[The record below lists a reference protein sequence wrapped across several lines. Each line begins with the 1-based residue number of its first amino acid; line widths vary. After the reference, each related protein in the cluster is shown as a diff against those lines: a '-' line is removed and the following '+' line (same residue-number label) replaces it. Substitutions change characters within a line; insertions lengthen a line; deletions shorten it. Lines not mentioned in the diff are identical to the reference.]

1 MVLMSSINEV
11 NHLVKASDV
20 FFFVLLIIAFTFIVN
35 TQPVKSV
42 ENSWTTETPMP
53 TARAQLGVAVV
64 NGKIYAI
71 GGGNNTAA
79 GPTLLNVNEEY
90 DPATNTWTTKEPMPT
105 ARQSFGIAV
114 YENKIYCIGGSTN
127 GPRLAVNEVYDPATN
142 TWETKTAMP
151 TARAGLSANTVNG
164 RIYLMGGD
172 PGNTTNEA
180 YDPVTDSW
188 TTESQIPLGASG
200 SASAVVGSKIYL
212 FGGLSNRN
220 STQIFDPV
228 TSAWTNGLPIPV
240 GVAEGAAAA
249 TSGVDVPVRI
259 YVMGGEITYVRNGE
273 TYGNVT
279 DLNQVYDPET
289 NSWSMGAPLPSV
301 LRFFGLAVVNDTLY
315 AMGGFPLLIDFLNT
329 NYEYTPLG
337 YGEAAQPGPWFV
349 SPAGI
354 AIIASAIGVVA
365 ASMAYVLYKR
375 YRARYQSRT

>member
-1 MVLMSSINEV
+1 MINA
-11 NHLVKASDV
+11 L
-20 FFFVLLIIAFTFIVN
+20 T
-35 TQPVKSV
+35 V
-42 ENSWTTETPMP
+42 EAVDNSWTTKASMP

-71 GGGNNTAA
+71 GGGNNTVA
-79 GPTLLNVNEEY
+79 GPTVLSVNEEY

-105 ARQSFGIAV
+105 ARHSFGIAV

-127 GPRLAVNEVYDPATN
+127 GPRLAINEVYDPATN

-151 TARAGLSANTVNG
+151 TARAGVSANTVNG

-220 STQIFDPV
+220 STQIFDPA
-228 TSAWTNGLPIPV
+228 TGTWTYGLPVPV
-240 GVAEGAAAA
+240 GVADSAVAA
-249 TSGVDVPVRI
+249 TSGVDAPVRI
-259 YVMGGEITYVRNGE
+259 YLMGGETTFVRNGE

-279 DLNQVYDPET
+279 DLNQVYDPEA
-289 NSWSMGAPLPSV
+289 NSWSMGARLPTE
-301 LRFFGLAVVNDTLY
+301 LRFFGLAAANDTLY
-315 AMGGFPLLIDFLNT
+315 AMGGFPLLIEFLNT
-329 NYEYTPLG
+329 NYAYMPLG
-337 YGEAAQPGPWFV
+337 YGEAMQPNPWFV
-349 SPAGI
+349 SSAGI
-354 AIIASAIGVVA
+354 AIITLALIIVA
-365 ASMAYVLYKR
+365 AVTAYILYKR
-375 YRARYQSRT
+375 YSGRRKETIALN